1 MAATPAQ
8 VREVIGKYMEA
19 WATGN
24 KELLLS
30 IFAEDATWEDPVGSP
45 AFVGHEGVAKFWD
58 FARQGADEGR
68 TISPRIDQ
76 VIACGNEGI
85 LRFTMQVR
93 LPAENKG
100 LEGARLL
107 GRELRRCARGNGLLR
122 AEHRAGVHAVACR
135 PAQRLTIMSATRNIG
150 SRSMSFTSAEAPI
163 SSSARSMHSSHWSRS
178 AAPMA

>member
-1 MAATPAQ
+1 MAATPDQ

-24 KELLLS
+24 KELLLG

-58 FARQGADEGR
+58 FAHQGADQGR

-93 LPAENKG
+93 LPAQNKG
-100 LEGARLL
+100 LDLAVVDHFVLDDAGRIVKARAFWDEGCV
-107 GRELRRCARGNGLLR
+107 GVP
-122 AEHRAGVHAVACR
+122 AGMDFFA
-135 PAQRLTIMSATRNIG
+135 PNIE
-150 SRSMSFTSAEAPI
+150 EA
-163 SSSARSMHSSHWSRS
+163 HTQ
-178 AAPMA
+178 

>member
-85 LRFTMQVR
+85 LRFTMQV
-93 LPAENKG
+93 LS
-100 LEGARLL
+100 LI
-107 GRELRRCARGNGLLR
+107 
-122 AEHRAGVHAVACR
+122 H
-135 PAQRLTIMSATRNIG
+135 I
-150 SRSMSFTSAEAPI
+150 
-163 SSSARSMHSSHWSRS
+163 
-178 AAPMA
+178 

>member
-93 LPAENKG
+93 VPAQNQGLDLAVVDYGYQPDDVLYTCLPLFHGNALNAASVCAFVADAS
-100 LEGARLL
+100 LVLAR
-107 GRELRRCARGNGLLR
+107 RFSAR
-122 AEHRAGVHAVACR
+122 AFWDESCAGV
-135 PAQRLTIMSATRNIG
+135 PAGMDFFAPNIEQAY
-150 SRSMSFTSAEAPI
+150 TQ
-163 SSSARSMHSSHWSRS
+163 
-178 AAPMA
+178 